1 MSQNAQSLGARLRQ
15 LRLANGKSQ
24 SELATALGL
33 SRSTVAQMEL
43 GKRLVRAEDIDRLA
57 TVYGCSSDGLFVSSF
72 SAQEV
77 QRDADDLLANV
88 AQTIP
93 ELGAD
98 TRALAELSKAV
109 AISRALTEVE
119 QALGLDYY
127 FSEPPSYQFKAPSTS
142 WEAVHQG
149 YVAAEEERRRMNLG
163 DAPIRDVD
171 ETFATCRVRA
181 TRIAMPESISS
192 LFLHT
197 AGTGI
202 LIVVNRL
209 LPVEKRRFQYA
220 HGYAHAFFDREHRW
234 LACRLD
240 DQQSLPESRASA
252 FASRFIVP
260 ETGLRRYLHSLGK
273 DTLGRSGGA
282 VQKLFSE
289 RVGSSVER
297 RPIRVDGRNRR
308 GATPINS
315 CDLTQIACYYGVS
328 RSLAAHSLR
337 NLRYMTEDEFEA
349 VERQEAEG
357 TTARAQEALDLRV
370 ADVESGRDAFRSRLL
385 ALTVEELRRGD
396 IDRERFSELAL
407 LVGLTDSEQ
416 QALLD
421 SVET

>member
-1 MSQNAQSLGARLRQ
+1 MSHNAQSLGSRLRQ

-24 SELATALGL
+24 SELATSLGV
-33 SRSTVAQMEL
+33 SRSTVTQMEL
-43 GKRLVRAEDIDRLA
+43 GNRMVRAEDVDRLA
-57 TVYGCSSDGLFVSSF
+57 EVYGCSADSLFVSSEQG
-72 SAQEV
+72 ADQNT
-77 QRDADDLLANV
+77 DDLLAKI

-93 ELGAD
+93 ELRTD
-98 TRALAELSKAV
+98 TRVLAELSEAV
-109 AISRALTEVE
+109 AISRALTDVE
-119 QALGLDYY
+119 RTLGLDSYL
-127 FSEPPSYQFKAPSTS
+127 SEPPSYQFEAPSTL

-181 TRIAMPESISS
+181 TGIAMPESISS

-197 AGTGI
+197 AGIGM

-220 HGYAHAFFDREHRW
+220 HSYAHAVFDREHRW

-240 DQQSLPESRASA
+240 DQHSLPESRASA

-260 ETGLRRYLHSLGK
+260 ETGVRRYLHSLGK

-289 RVGSSVER
+289 QVDSSVER
-297 RPIRVDGRNRR
+297 KPIRVDGRNRR
-308 GATPINS
+308 GATSINS
-315 CDLTQIACYYGVS
+315 SDLTQIACYYGVS
-328 RSLAAHSLR
+328 RSLAAHNLR
-337 NLRYMTEDEFEA
+337 NLRYMTEDEFQA
-349 VERQEAEG
+349 VERQEIEG

-385 ALTVEELRRGD
+385 ALAVEGLRRED
-396 IDRERFSELAL
+396 IDRTRFSELAS

-416 QALLD
+416 QALLG

>member
-1 MSQNAQSLGARLRQ
+1 MSQTAQSLGSRLRQ

-24 SELATALGL
+24 SELAAALEV

-43 GKRLVRAEDIDRLA
+43 GNRMVRAEDIDRLVA
-57 TVYGCSSDGLFVSSF
+57 VYGCSADSLFVSPEHG
-72 SAQEV
+72 AP
-77 QRDADDLLANV
+77 RDTDDLVANV

-93 ELGAD
+93 ELGTD
-98 TRALAELSKAV
+98 TNALAELSEAV
-109 AISRALTEVE
+109 AISRALTDVE
-119 QALGLDYY
+119 RMLGLDCYL
-127 FSEPPSYQFKAPSTS
+127 SEPPSYQFKAPSTS

-163 DAPIRDVD
+163 DAPIRNVD
-171 ETFATCRVRA
+171 EAFATCRVRA
-181 TRIAMPESISS
+181 TGIAMPERISS

-197 AGTGI
+197 ARTGI

-220 HGYAHAFFDREHRW
+220 HAYAHACFDRESRW
-234 LACRLD
+234 FACRLD
-240 DQQSLPESRASA
+240 DRHSLSESRASA

-260 ETGLRRYLHSLGK
+260 ETGVRRYLHSLGK
-273 DTLGRSGGA
+273 DILGRSSGT

-289 RVGSSVER
+289 LVGSSVKR
-297 RPIRVDGRNRR
+297 KPIRVDGRNRR
-308 GATPINS
+308 GATSISS

-328 RSLAAHSLR
+328 RSLAAYSLR

-357 TTARAQEALDLRV
+357 TTARAQEALDLRI

-385 ALTVEELRRGD
+385 ALTVEGLRRGD
-396 IDRERFSELAL
+396 IDRERFSAL
-407 LVGLTDSEQ
+407 TSLVGLTDAEQ

-421 SVET
+421 SVGI

>member
-1 MSQNAQSLGARLRQ
+1 V
-15 LRLANGKSQ
+15 RLANAKSQ
-24 SELATALGL
+24 SELATALGV

-43 GKRLVRAEDIDRLA
+43 GKRMVRAEDIDRLA
-57 TVYGCSSDGLFVSSF
+57 AVYGCSADSLFVSSEEG
-72 SAQEV
+72 AE
-77 QRDADDLLANV
+77 RNADDLLANV

-93 ELGAD
+93 ELGRE
-98 TRALAELSKAV
+98 TRALAELSEAV
-109 AISRALTEVE
+109 AISRALTDVE
-119 QALGLDYY
+119 QTLGLDYY
-127 FSEPPSYQFKAPSTS
+127 LSEPPSYQFKAPSTS

-163 DAPIRDVD
+163 DGPIRDVD
-171 ETFATCRVRA
+171 ETFATGRIRA
-181 TRIAMPESISS
+181 TRIAMPERISS

-197 AGTGI
+197 AGAGI

-240 DQQSLPESRASA
+240 DQQSLLESRASA

-260 ETGLRRYLHSLGK
+260 ETGVRRYLHSLGK

-282 VQKLFSE
+282 MQKLFSE

-297 RPIRVDGRNRR
+297 RPIRVDGRNRK
-308 GATPINS
+308 GATPIS
-315 CDLTQIACYYGVS
+315 SGDLTQIACYYGVS
-328 RSLAAHSLR
+328 RSLAAYSLR

-349 VERQEAEG
+349 VEKQEAEG
-357 TTARAQEALDLRV
+357 TTARAQEALDLQI

-385 ALTVEELRRGD
+385 TLTVEGLRRGD
-396 IDRERFSELAL
+396 IARKRFNELAS
-407 LVGLTDSEQ
+407 LVGLTSSEQ
-416 QALLD
+416 QALVD

>member
-1 MSQNAQSLGARLRQ
+1 MSQNAQSLGSRLRQ

-24 SELATALGL
+24 SELATTLGV
-33 SRSTVAQMEL
+33 SRSTVGQMEL
-43 GKRLVRAEDIDRLA
+43 GNRLVRAEDIDRLA
-57 TVYGCSSDGLFVSSF
+57 AVYGCSADSLFVSSEQG
-72 SAQEV
+72 AQRE
-77 QRDADDLLANV
+77 ADDLLANV

-98 TRALAELSKAV
+98 TRALAELSEAV
-109 AISRALTEVE
+109 AISRALTDVE
-119 QALGLDYY
+119 QRLGLDFYL
-127 FSEPPSYQFKAPSTS
+127 SEPPSYQFKAPSTS

-171 ETFATCRVRA
+171 ETFAICRVRA
-181 TRIAMPESISS
+181 TRIAMPERISS

-240 DQQSLPESRASA
+240 DQSLPESRASA

-260 ETGLRRYLHSLGK
+260 ETGVRRYLHSLGK

-308 GATPINS
+308 GATPIS
-315 CDLTQIACYYGVS
+315 SGDLTQIACYYGVS
-328 RSLAAHSLR
+328 RSLAAHTLR

-349 VERQEAEG
+349 VEKQEAEG
-357 TTARAQEALDLRV
+357 TTARAQEALDLRI

-385 ALTVEELRRGD
+385 TLAVEGLRRED
-396 IDRERFSELAL
+396 IDRTRFSELAL

>member
-1 MSQNAQSLGARLRQ
+1 MSQQAQSLGSRLRQ

-24 SELATALGL
+24 SELATALGV

-43 GKRLVRAEDIDRLA
+43 GNRMVRAEDIDRLA
-57 TVYGCSSDGLFVSSF
+57 AVYGCSADSLFVSSEQG
-72 SAQEV
+72 AQ
-77 QRDADDLLANV
+77 QDADNLLANV

-93 ELGAD
+93 ELGTD
-98 TRALAELSKAV
+98 TRALAELSEAV
-109 AISRALTEVE
+109 AISWALTDVE
-119 QALGLDYY
+119 RTLGLDFYL
-127 FSEPPSYQFKAPSTS
+127 SEPPSYQFKAPSTS

-181 TRIAMPESISS
+181 TRIAMPERISS

-260 ETGLRRYLHSLGK
+260 ETGVRRYLHSLGK

-297 RPIRVDGRNRR
+297 RRIRVDGRNRR
-308 GATPINS
+308 GATPISS

-357 TTARAQEALDLRV
+357 TTARAQEALDLRI
-370 ADVESGRDAFRSRLL
+370 ADVESGRDAFSSRLL
-385 ALTVEELRRGD
+385 ALAVEGLRRGD
-396 IDRERFSELAL
+396 IDRERFSELAS

-416 QALLD
+416 QALRR

>member
-1 MSQNAQSLGARLRQ
+1 MSQNAQSLGSRLRQ
-15 LRLANGKSQ
+15 LRLTNGKSQ
-24 SELATALGL
+24 SELATALGV

-43 GKRLVRAEDIDRLA
+43 GNRLVRAEDIDRLA
-57 TVYGCSSDGLFVSSF
+57 GVYGCSADSLFVSSEQG
-72 SAQEV
+72 AQRE
-77 QRDADDLLANV
+77 ADDLLANV

-93 ELGAD
+93 ELGTD
-98 TRALAELSKAV
+98 TSALEELSEAI
-109 AISRALTEVE
+109 AISRALTDVE
-119 QALGLDYY
+119 QTLGLDYY

-181 TRIAMPESISS
+181 TRIAMPERISS

-197 AGTGI
+197 SGTGI

-220 HGYAHAFFDREHRW
+220 HGYAHAFFDRAHRW

-240 DQQSLPESRASA
+240 DQKSLSESRASA
-252 FASRFIVP
+252 FAGRFIVP
-260 ETGLRRYLHSLGK
+260 ETGVRRYLHSLGK
-273 DTLGRSGGA
+273 DTLGRSSGA

-289 RVGSSVER
+289 RVGSSAEQR
-297 RPIRVDGRNRR
+297 RIRVDGRNRR
-308 GATPINS
+308 GATSLSS

-328 RSLAAHSLR
+328 RSLAANSLR

-357 TTARAQEALDLRV
+357 TTARAQEALDLRI

-385 ALTVEELRRGD
+385 ALTVEGLRRGD
-396 IDRERFSELAL
+396 IRQERFSELTS
-407 LVGLTDSEQ
+407 LVGLTGSEQ
-416 QALLD
+416 QALLG
-421 SVET
+421 SVEA

>member
-1 MSQNAQSLGARLRQ
+1 MSQTAQNLGNRLRQ
-15 LRLANGKSQ
+15 LRLVSGKSQ
-24 SELATALGL
+24 SELATALGV

-43 GKRLVRAEDIDRLA
+43 GNRMVRAKDINRLSA
-57 TVYGCSSDGLFVSSF
+57 VYGCSPGSLLVSSEQG
-72 SAQEV
+72 AGQ
-77 QRDADDLLANV
+77 DADDLLANV
-88 AQTIP
+88 VQTIP
-93 ELGAD
+93 ELGTD
-98 TRALAELSKAV
+98 THTLAQLSEAV
-109 AISRALTEVE
+109 AISRALTDVE
-119 QALGLDYY
+119 RTLGLDFYL
-127 FSEPPSYQFKAPSTS
+127 SEPPAYQFKAPSTS

-171 ETFATCRVRA
+171 ETFATGRVRA
-181 TRIAMPESISS
+181 TRITMPETISS
-192 LFLHT
+192 LFLRT
-197 AGTGI
+197 TQTGV
-202 LIVVNRL
+202 LIVANRL

-240 DQQSLPESRASA
+240 DQLSLAESRASA

-260 ETGLRRYLHSLGK
+260 ETGVRRYLHGLGK

-289 RVGSSVER
+289 RVGSSIEQDR
-297 RPIRVDGRNRR
+297 IRVDGRNRR
-308 GATPINS
+308 GATPVNS

-328 RSLAAHSLR
+328 RSLAAYTLR
-337 NLRYMTEDEFEA
+337 NLRYMTEDEFKA

-357 TTARAQEALDLRV
+357 TTARAQEALDLKI

-385 ALTVEELRRGD
+385 TLAVEGLARGD
-396 IDRERFSELAL
+396 IDRDRFSEFAS

-416 QALLD
+416 HALLG

>member
-1 MSQNAQSLGARLRQ
+1 
-15 LRLANGKSQ
+15 LRLINGKSQ
-24 SELATALGL
+24 SELAMALGV

-43 GKRLVRAEDIDRLA
+43 GNRMVRAEDIDRLA
-57 TVYGCSSDGLFVSSF
+57 AVYGCSADSLFVSSEQG
-72 SAQEV
+72 A

-109 AISRALTEVE
+109 AIARALTDVE
-119 QALGLDYY
+119 RTLGLDFYL
-127 FSEPPSYQFKAPSTS
+127 SEPPSHQFKAPSTS

-181 TRIAMPESISS
+181 TGIAMPERISS

-220 HGYAHAFFDREHRW
+220 HGFAHAFFDREHRW

-240 DQQSLPESRASA
+240 DRQSLPESRATALPAQSGEGH
-252 FASRFIVP
+252 P
-260 ETGLRRYLHSLGK
+260 G
-273 DTLGRSGGA
+273 TLGRGRAEAVLGASGLVGGAETDSGGRA
-282 VQKLFSE
+282 EQK
-289 RVGSSVER
+289 R
-297 RPIRVDGRNRR
+297 RD
-308 GATPINS
+308 S
-315 CDLTQIACYYGVS
+315 HHL
-328 RSLAAHSLR
+328 LR
-337 NLRYMTEDEFEA
+337 PDPDCLLLRCEPFFGCA
-349 VERQEAEG
+349 
-357 TTARAQEALDLRV
+357 
-370 ADVESGRDAFRSRLL
+370 
-385 ALTVEELRRGD
+385 
-396 IDRERFSELAL
+396 
-407 LVGLTDSEQ
+407 
-416 QALLD
+416 
-421 SVET
+421 

>member
-1 MSQNAQSLGARLRQ
+1 MQQNAQSLGSRLRQ

-24 SELATALGL
+24 SELATALGV

-43 GKRLVRAEDIDRLA
+43 GNRLVRAEDIDRLA
-57 TVYGCSSDGLFVSSF
+57 GVYGCSADSLFVSPEQG
-72 SAQEV
+72 AR
-77 QRDADDLLANV
+77 RDADDLLANV

-93 ELGAD
+93 ELGTD
-98 TRALAELSKAV
+98 TRALAELSEAV

-119 QALGLDYY
+119 RTLGLDCYL
-127 FSEPPSYQFKAPSTS
+127 SEPPSYQFKAPSTS

-181 TRIAMPESISS
+181 TRIAMPERISS
-192 LFLHT
+192 LFLQT

-240 DQQSLPESRASA
+240 DQQSLSESRACA

-260 ETGLRRYLHSLGK
+260 ETGVRRYLHSLGK
-273 DTLGRSGGA
+273 DTLGRSGGI

-289 RVGSSVER
+289 RVGSSSVER
-297 RPIRVDGRNRR
+297 KPIRVDGRNRR

-357 TTARAQEALDLRV
+357 TTARTQEALDLRI

-396 IDRERFSELAL
+396 IDQERFSELAL